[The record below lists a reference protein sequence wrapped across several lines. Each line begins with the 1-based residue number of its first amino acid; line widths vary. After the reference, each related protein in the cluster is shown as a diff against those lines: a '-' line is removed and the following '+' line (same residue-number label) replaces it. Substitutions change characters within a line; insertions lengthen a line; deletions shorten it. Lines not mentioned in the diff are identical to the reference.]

1 MATITSLCVFCGSNT
16 GRGPRYV
23 DGARRLGRHLAEEG
37 ITVVY
42 GGASVGTMGTL
53 ADAALEAGGTVI
65 GVIPREQAGQEI
77 AHQGL
82 TELHVVESMHE
93 RKAKMVELAGGFI
106 ALPGGLGTLEEFA
119 EVLTWSQLGIHSLPT
134 GLLDTDGYYGHFLA
148 FLDHAVAEGFL
159 RQADRNL
166 VLAGEDPA
174 ELVKALR
181 AWAPAGAQHWQ
192 PVE

>member
-1 MATITSLCVFCGSNT
+1 MTITSLCVFCGSNT

-53 ADAALEAGGTVI
+53 ADAALDAGGTVI
-65 GVIPREQAGQEI
+65 GVIPRQQTGQEI
-77 AHQGL
+77 AHRGL

-148 FLDHAVAEGFL
+148 FLDHAVTEGFL
-159 RQADRNL
+159 RRADRDL
-166 VLAGEDPA
+166 VLAGRDPA
-174 ELVKALR
+174 ELVDVLR
-181 AWAPAGAQHWQ
+181 AWAPAGDQHWQ

>member
-1 MATITSLCVFCGSNT
+1 MTTFTSLCVFCGSNT
-16 GRGPRYV
+16 GRGSRYV

-37 ITVVY
+37 IAVVY
-42 GGASVGTMGTL
+42 GGASVGTMGIL

-65 GVIPREQAGQEI
+65 GVIPRQQTGQEI

-93 RKAKMVELAGGFI
+93 RKAKMIELAGGFI

-134 GLLDTDGYYGHFLA
+134 GLLDTDGYYRHFLA

-159 RQADRNL
+159 RPADRDL
-166 VLAGEDPA
+166 VLAGQDPA
-174 ELVKALR
+174 TLLDVLR
-181 AWAPAGAQHWQ
+181 TWQPAGGQQWQ

>member
-1 MATITSLCVFCGSNT
+1 MTTITSLCVFCGSNT

-37 ITVVY
+37 ITLVY

-53 ADAALEAGGTVI
+53 ADAALEAGGAVL
-65 GVIPREQAGQEI
+65 GVIPRQQAGQEI

-82 TELHVVESMHE
+82 TELHIVESMHE

-119 EVLTWSQLGIHSLPT
+119 EVLTWSQLGLHSLPT
-134 GLLDTDGYYGHFLA
+134 GLLDTDGYYGNFLA

-166 VLAGEDPA
+166 VLAGQDPA

-181 AWAPAGAQHWQ
+181 AWVPAGAQHWQ

>member
-1 MATITSLCVFCGSNT
+1 MTSLCVFCGSNT

-37 ITVVY
+37 IAVVY

-53 ADAALEAGGTVI
+53 ADAALEARGTVI

-148 FLDHAVAEGFL
+148 FLDHAVIEGFL
-159 RQADRNL
+159 RQGDRDL
-166 VLAGEDPA
+166 VLAGQDPA
-174 ELVKALR
+174 ELLDALR
-181 AWAPAGAQHWQ
+181 AWAPAGDQQWQ

>member
-1 MATITSLCVFCGSNT
+1 MMITSLCVFCGSNT

-42 GGASVGTMGTL
+42 GGASVGTMGAL

-148 FLDHAVAEGFL
+148 FLDHAVGEGFL
-159 RQADRNL
+159 RRGDRDL
-166 VLAGEDPA
+166 VLAGQDPA
-174 ELVKALR
+174 ELLDALR
-181 AWAPAGAQHWQ
+181 AWAPAGDQHWQ

>member
-1 MATITSLCVFCGSNT
+1 MTITSLCVFCGSNT

-53 ADAALEAGGTVI
+53 ADAALEAGGAVI
-65 GVIPREQAGQEI
+65 GVIPRQQTGQEI

-82 TELHVVESMHE
+82 TELYVVESMHE

-159 RQADRNL
+159 RQGDRDL
-166 VLAGEDPA
+166 VLAGQDPA
-174 ELVKALR
+174 ELVDALR
-181 AWAPAGAQHWQ
+181 TWAPAGDQHWQ

>member
-1 MATITSLCVFCGSNT
+1 MTITSLCVFCGSNT

-42 GGASVGTMGTL
+42 GGASVGTMGAL
-53 ADAALEAGGTVI
+53 ADAALDAGGTVI
-65 GVIPREQAGQEI
+65 GVIPRQQTGQEI

-148 FLDHAVAEGFL
+148 FLDHAVTEGFL
-159 RQADRNL
+159 RRADRDL
-166 VLAGEDPA
+166 VLAGRDPA
-174 ELVKALR
+174 ELVEALR
-181 AWAPAGAQHWQ
+181 AWAPAGDQHWQ